1 MQKDTLSKKNPS
13 LCLGVVLI
21 VLWALGYTGLAT
33 SLGSLE
39 FVGIPLVTWTMIAI
53 GVFSVIASIIIIP
66 IQSRWEQS
74 WRTEPRNGR
83 GD

>member
-1 MQKDTLSKKNPS
+1 MEKDTLLKKNPS

-21 VLWALGYTGLAT
+21 VLWALGFTGLAT

-39 FVGIPLVTWTMIAI
+39 FVGIPLVTWTMIVI

-74 WRTEPRNGR
+74 WWTEPRNR
-83 GD
+83 QGD